1 MPLIAAQLAAIGG
14 NVVDVV
20 LAGHLGAHV
29 LGAVAVGTSLW
40 GVAIMG
46 MVGIMM
52 ALSPSVAQLD
62 GAGRRGEVG
71 PLFRQALW
79 LALGLGIFAQT
90 LVFFA
95 GPAVVAGMGLPA
107 GLAQSA
113 SGFLRAAS
121 FAAPALSLYLACR
134 GLSEG
139 LSMPRP
145 SLVIGGIG
153 LLAMV
158 PIGYG
163 LMYRLG
169 LGALGSGMTSAISCW
184 LQLGLFLAFMRVSPH
199 YRRLGWGHG
208 RRGPDLAAIGALLRL
223 GVPMACSVLMEVG
236 MFTASTLGVSRF
248 GDAAV
253 SSHQVALNI
262 ASVSFMV
269 PLGLALAVTV
279 RVGNAAGRRDH
290 AGVRRAGMAGL
301 SLTLATQS
309 LSCAAMLAVPVHIV
323 RLYTADPLVL
333 SGAVALL
340 YLAALFQMSD
350 GVQVVCNG
358 ALRGLKDARVP
369 MLITGLAYW
378 GVGLPVGWFLAFG
391 MRMQTIGMWAGLV
404 AGLSVAAILLLTRF
418 LVLSRRPILGIG

>member
-1 MPLIAAQLAAIGG
+1 M
-14 NVVDVV
+14 VDVV

-79 LALGLGIFAQT
+79 LALGLGIFAQI

-107 GLAQSA
+107 GLAESA

-121 FAAPALSLYLACR
+121 FAAPALSLCLACR

-184 LQLGLFLAFMRVSPH
+184 LQLGLFLAFMRASPR
-199 YRRLGWGHG
+199 YRGLGWGHG
-208 RRGPDLAAIGALLRL
+208 RPGPDLAAIGALLRL

-236 MFTASTLGVSRF
+236 MFTAATLGVSRF

-279 RVGNAAGRRDH
+279 RVGNAVGRGDH
-290 AGVRRAGMAGL
+290 MGVRRAGMAGL

-309 LSCAAMLAVPVHIV
+309 LSCAAMLALPVHIV

-333 SGAVALL
+333 PGAVALL

-378 GVGLPVGWFLAFG
+378 GVGLPLGWSLAFG
-391 MRMQTIGMWAGLV
+391 LRMQTIGMWTGLV
-404 AGLSVAAILLLTRF
+404 AGLSVAAILLLARF

>member
-1 MPLIAAQLAAIGG
+1 
-14 NVVDVV
+14 
-20 LAGHLGAHV
+20 
-29 LGAVAVGTSLW
+29 
-40 GVAIMG
+40 MG
-46 MVGIMM
+46 MVGIIM
-52 ALSPSVAQLD
+52 ALSPSVAQTGWR
-62 GAGRRGEVG
+62 GAQGRSGA
-71 PLFRQALW
+71 LFRQALW
-79 LALGLGIFAQT
+79 LALGLGIFGKFWCFSQHRQWWR
-90 LVFFA
+90 
-95 GPAVVAGMGLPA
+95 GWGSRPGWP
-107 GLAQSA
+107 QSA

-121 FAAPALSLYLACR
+121 FAAPALSLQLACR

-158 PIGYG
+158 PISYG

-184 LQLGLFLAFMRVSPH
+184 LQLGLFLAFMRLSPR
-199 YRRLGWGHG
+199 YRGLGWGHG

-236 MFTASTLGVSRF
+236 MFTAATLGVSRF

-279 RVGNAAGRRDH
+279 RVGNAVGRRDH
-290 AGVRRAGMAGL
+290 AGVRRAGLAGL

-333 SGAVALL
+333 PGAVALL

-391 MRMQTIGMWAGLV
+391 MHMQTIGMWGGLV
-404 AGLSVAAILLLTRF
+404 AGLSVAAILLLARF